1 MKINKLLVVTLL
13 SAGLL
18 LAGCGA
24 KKDGNKDNTPS
35 GDPTDPSGE
44 PQETWNEMAYANFK
58 AEYDAKQEAPYNHV
72 ESMYGDSTGVN
83 PDGTLKLY
91 KVVEDYLN
99 GQWTLNVTESD
110 EGVGGGIVGYF
121 GMMIGQTIQQM
132 GNPPEGATATA
143 YKSSNNRYKIE
154 TSFPQQGGT
163 ITIHLVMDKYFYGEE
178 FIQKSNAQNVLE
190 CYSTW
195 STK

>member
-1 MKINKLLVVTLL
+1 MKINKLLVVTLI

-35 GDPTDPSGE
+35 SDPTDPSGE

-58 AEYDAKQEAPYNHV
+58 AEYDAKQETPYNHV

-91 KVVEDYLN
+91 KVVEDYLD
-99 GQWTLNVTESD
+99 GQWKLNVAESD
-110 EGVGGGIVGYF
+110 EVVGGIVSYF
-121 GMMIGQTIQQM
+121 GMMIDQTIQKM

-143 YKSSNNRYKIE
+143 YKSSNHRYRIE
-154 TSFPQQGGT
+154 TSFAQQEGT
-163 ITIHLVMDKYFYGEE
+163 INIHLIMDKYFYGEE
-178 FIQKSNAQNVLE
+178 FIQKYNAQNVLE

-195 STK
+195 SIK

>member
-35 GDPTDPSGE
+35 SDPTDPSGE
-44 PQETWNEMAYANFK
+44 PQETWNEMTYANFK

-91 KVVEDYLN
+91 KIVEDYLD
-99 GQWTLNVTESD
+99 GQWKFNVMESD
-110 EGVGGGIVGYF
+110 EGTANGVVSYF

-143 YKSSNNRYKIE
+143 YKSSKHRYKIE
-154 TSFPQQGGT
+154 TSFTQHEG
-163 ITIHLVMDKYFYGEE
+163 IINIHLIMDKYFYGEE
-178 FIQKSNAQNVLE
+178 FVQKYNAQNVLE

-195 STK
+195 SIK